1 MVFAVLYIIFILLFW
16 GVFFIHIFRW
26 CVFFWLYVNHHG
38 GFGPLLS
45 ILGSFHSFSLSVHKH
60 PFNSIKNKFEV
71 CSHVTIYRIL
81 ISYLLIISYNYNPWC
96 TWRLWIFFP
105 LFLINS
111 LVTCMMSLNSVL
123 LAWEFLWNQV
133 NVVFSWKDSFA
144 SSQELERDHVTFI
157 QGTVYIICNLCR
169 QDL

>member
-1 MVFAVLYIIFILLFW
+1 MCFILFSSFCF
-16 GVFFIHIFRW
+16 GVSSLYTFSGD
-26 CVFFWLYVNHHG
+26 VFFWLYVYHHG

-45 ILGSFHSFSLSVHKH
+45 KGSFHSFSLSVHKH
-60 PFNSIKNKFEV
+60 PLNSIKNKFEV
-71 CSHVTIYRIL
+71 CSHVTIYRML
-81 ISYLLIISYNYNPWC
+81 ISYLLIISYNYNPWS

-105 LFLINS
+105 RFLINS
-111 LVTCMMSLNSVL
+111 LVTCMMSLNSIL